1 VKRLGIVPTRAVM
14 TGDTP
19 YDAEAARGAGVSAL
33 GVLTGGFSHAALKD
47 AGCYAAIKEVG
58 EMQKFLATRRISRV
72 EETPVTPGF
81 S

>member
-1 VKRLGIVPTRAVM
+1 M

-19 YDAEAARGAGVSAL
+19 YDAKAAQDSGVSAL
-33 GVLTGGFSHAALKD
+33 GVLTGGFSLAALKN

-58 EMQKFLATRRISRV
+58 EMKQFLKTSERTPAV
-72 EETPVTPGF
+72 EKTPLAPL